1 MIEFLKHLFGTAEDG
16 SPVSLTYEQ
25 LAAKIG
31 ADEKL
36 KIVNLADGGFVSKD
50 KYAAAETKISGLS
63 QQLKD
68 ANETI
73 QSYKDMD
80 IEGIKKAAGE
90 WETKYNTE
98 TQALQDKIDAMAYNH
113 AVDMFMQGYSFTS
126 KAAAAGI
133 RAEFDSKK
141 FELKDGQFVG
151 AKEWMDGLV
160 KHEDYKAAF
169 VVADPNP
176 DPKPPQ
182 FGDPNPSGNPAPTRL
197 SLTELMVKKN
207 ADPNYKVKY
216 D

>member
-1 MIEFLKHLFGTAEDG
+1 MIEFLKHLFGNTEDG

-50 KYAAAETKISGLS
+50 KYAAAETKITGLT

-68 ANETI
+68 ANATI

-80 IEGIKKAAGE
+80 IDGIKRAAGE

-98 TQALQDKIDAMAYNH
+98 TQALQAKIDAMAYNH

-141 FELKDGQFVG
+141 FELKDGQFTG
-151 AKEWMDGLV
+151 AKEWMEGLA
-160 KHEDYKAAF
+160 KSDDYKAAF
-169 VVADPNP
+169 VVDVPT
-176 DPKPPQ
+176 KPPQ
-182 FGDPNPSGNPAPTRL
+182 FGDPNPGGNPAPARL
-197 SLTELMVKKN
+197 SLTELMAKKN
-207 ADPNYKVKY
+207 ADPNYQVKY

>member
-1 MIEFLKHLFGTAEDG
+1 MIEFLKHLFGNTEDG

-50 KYAAAETKISGLS
+50 KYAAAETKITGLT

-68 ANETI
+68 ANATI

-80 IEGIKKAAGE
+80 IDGIKRAAGE

-98 TQALQDKIDAMAYNH
+98 TQALQAKIDAMAYNH

-141 FELKDGQFVG
+141 FELKDGQFTG
-151 AKEWMDGLV
+151 AKEWMEGLA
-160 KHEDYKAAF
+160 KSDDYKAAF
-169 VVADPNP
+169 VVADPT
-176 DPKPPQ
+176 KPPQ
-182 FGDPNPSGNPAPTRL
+182 FGDPNPGGNPAPARL
-197 SLTELMVKKN
+197 SLTELMAKKN
-207 ADPNYKVKY
+207 ADPNYQVKY